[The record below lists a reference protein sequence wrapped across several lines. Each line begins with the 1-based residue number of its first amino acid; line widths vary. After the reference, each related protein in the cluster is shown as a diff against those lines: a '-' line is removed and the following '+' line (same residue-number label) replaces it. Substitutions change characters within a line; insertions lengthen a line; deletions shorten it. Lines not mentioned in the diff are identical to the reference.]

1 MEWDNAS
8 MLLGA
13 LIVVGMGLLIAW
25 GVRRLE
31 AGQRREQD
39 ATRLQQRIAEA
50 LSRDPR
56 LRTASMLPVVS
67 VPRRGPVVVEL
78 TGEVE
83 SARLRDLVVDT
94 ARHEVAWACGTG
106 RRARAFTIVSRLE
119 VAARRSA

>member
-1 MEWDNAS
+1 MEWGNTS
-8 MLLGA
+8 MLIGA
-13 LIVVGMGLLIAW
+13 LIAVGMGVLIAW

-39 ATRLQQRIAEA
+39 ATRLQERIAES

-56 LRTASMLPVVS
+56 LRAASMLPVVS

-94 ARHEVAWACGTG
+94 ARHELARVCGTG
-106 RRARAFTIVSRLE
+106 RRARPFTVVNRLQ

>member
-1 MEWDNAS
+1 
-8 MLLGA
+8 MLIGA
-13 LIVVGMGLLIAW
+13 LIAVGMGVLIAW

-39 ATRLQQRIAEA
+39 ATRLQERIAES

-56 LRTASMLPVVS
+56 LRAASMLPVVS

-94 ARHEVAWACGTG
+94 ARHELARVCGTG
-106 RRARAFTIVSRLE
+106 RRARPFTVVNRLQ